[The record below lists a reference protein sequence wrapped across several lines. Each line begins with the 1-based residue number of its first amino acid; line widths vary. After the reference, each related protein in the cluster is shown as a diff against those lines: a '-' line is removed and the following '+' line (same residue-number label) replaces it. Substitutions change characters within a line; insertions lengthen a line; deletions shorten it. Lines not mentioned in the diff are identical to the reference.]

1 MPLDAA
7 AGEWLVVP
15 WSLVVS
21 DSHQRYHTLRSALN
35 IVVKSAVKSLG
46 ETLKL
51 YQSSDANQNVT
62 M

>member
-21 DSHQRYHTLRSALN
+21 DSHQRYHN